1 MTQWIRQRVQN
12 KLWEGSG
19 EGRESS
25 FIAAKCH
32 QTMQQQAQGGT

>member
-32 QTMQQQAQGGT
+32 HIMYMES